1 MPRIAVLASA
11 VADQIA
17 AGEVVER
24 PASVAKELIENALDA
39 GATTIDVAIEDGG
52 RTLVS
57 VADDG
62 SGMDRDDALLA
73 LKRHAT
79 SKIRDAADLVG
90 VSSFGF
96 RGEALPAIASVSELE
111 LATATADGAGTRV
124 RAAWGDVAHVED
136 VARRRGTTVVVRGLF
151 SNAPSRLR
159 FLKGSRSE
167 WRALADQVTT
177 IALTRR
183 DVRLSLT
190 HDGKNVLALPPA
202 STLRA
207 RLAAIWGGAYAESFV
222 DVDDVWGPTHVR
234 GLVERPVDVGT
245 RARRVHLIVNQRAV
259 RDAGLVRAA
268 EAAYRS
274 TIPAGVRPSLFLELT
289 VPGELVD
296 VNVHPAKA
304 EVRFRDRWP
313 VERTVEQAVRRALGT
328 VDAAAG
334 LGARQWSGLSLGALA
349 TPAQDTDLLQTAA
362 PTAGM
367 PLFGGGEPGTAWRAA
382 VHTGAADAA
391 ATEGTRDAHGAAS
404 HADDARGT
412 SDAGI
417 APTVEVS
424 VPPLVQ
430 LRRTWMMF
438 EREDGVV
445 LIDQHSAHER
455 VLFEAFLGALE
466 SGRAPAQRLLLPLT
480 LHLGAAE
487 ADAFEE
493 NREALEKLGYEVE
506 GFGAHTLLVRAVPMP
521 HPRFD
526 AERCLRE
533 TLDALT
539 GDREAGSAARHER
552 LAAPIACKAAVKAG
566 DALSQAEMRAL
577 FVSLARTTLPAHDV
591 HGRATIVHLGWDEL
605 ERRFGRR

>member
-1 MPRIAVLASA
+1 MARIAVLPST

-24 PASVAKELIENALDA
+24 PASVAKELVENALDA
-39 GATTIDVAIEDGG
+39 GATTIDITIEDGG
-52 RTLVS
+52 RTLVT

-62 SGMDRDDALLA
+62 SGMDREDALLA
-73 LKRHAT
+73 LTRHAT
-79 SKIRDAADLVG
+79 SKIHSAQDLVG
-90 VSSFGF
+90 VASFGF

-111 LATATADGAGTRV
+111 LETATQDGAGTRV
-124 RAAWGDVAHVED
+124 RSAWGDVAAVEE
-136 VARRRGTTVVVRGLF
+136 VARRRGTTVHVRGLF
-151 SNAPSRLR
+151 SNAPARLT

-190 HDGKNVLALPPA
+190 HDGRSVLALPPA
-202 STLRA
+202 SSMRA
-207 RLAAIWGGAYAESFV
+207 RLAAVWGGKYAESFV

-245 RARRVHLIVNQRAV
+245 RARRVHVVVNGRAV
-259 RDAGLVRAA
+259 RDTGLVRAA

-334 LGARQWSGLSLGALA
+334 LGARQWGGMSLSQL
-349 TPAQDTDLLQTAA
+349 AA
-362 PTAGM
+362 PAVDTALLVSPSPAADT
-367 PLFGGGEPGTAWRAA
+367 PLFDVSAGAWSGEPSSADGAPSDVASGAPAIAAPRA
-382 VHTGAADAA
+382 
-391 ATEGTRDAHGAAS
+391 
-404 HADDARGT
+404 
-412 SDAGI
+412 SD
-417 APTVEVS
+417 EVV
-424 VPPLVQ
+424 VPPLLQ

-438 EREDGVV
+438 EREDGMV

-455 VLFEAFLGALE
+455 VLFEEFLGALT
-466 SGRAPAQRLLLPLT
+466 GGGAPAQRLLLPLT
-480 LHLGAAE
+480 VHLGAAE
-487 ADAFEE
+487 AEAFDE
-493 NREALEKLGYEVE
+493 NRAALERLGYEIE

-526 AERCLRE
+526 AERCLRD

-539 GDREAGSAARHER
+539 GDREAGSAAKHER
-552 LAAPIACKAAVKAG
+552 LAATVACKAAVKAG
-566 DALSQAEMRAL
+566 DVLSQAEMRAL